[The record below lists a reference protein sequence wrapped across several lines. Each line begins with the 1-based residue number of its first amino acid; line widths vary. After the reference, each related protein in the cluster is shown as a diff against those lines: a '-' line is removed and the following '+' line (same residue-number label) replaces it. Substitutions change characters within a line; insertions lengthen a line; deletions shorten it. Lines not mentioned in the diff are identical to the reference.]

1 MFRDYS
7 YIKKE
12 AAGPNFKENAARHA
26 DIKTKIQKSERIFNA
41 IKKISSDTDILDR
54 IIFGDIKK
62 SKPEQQ
68 SFTLDNA
75 ILSNTLYSNTVV
87 FYIAI

>member
-1 MFRDYS
+1 MFRDCG

-12 AAGPNFKENAARHA
+12 AAGPNFKENTARRA

-41 IKKISSDTDILDR
+41 IKKISSDTDILDG
-54 IIFGDIKK
+54 IIFGDTKE
-62 SKPEQQ
+62 SKPEEQN
-68 SFTLDNA
+68 FTLGNA
-75 ILSNTLYSNTVV
+75 VLSNTLYSNTIV